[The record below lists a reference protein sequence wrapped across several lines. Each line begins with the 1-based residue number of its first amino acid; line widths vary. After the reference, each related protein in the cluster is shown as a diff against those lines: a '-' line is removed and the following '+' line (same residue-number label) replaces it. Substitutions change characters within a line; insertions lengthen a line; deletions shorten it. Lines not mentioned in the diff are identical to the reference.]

1 MTQTTALNDAADAEN
16 TAVFTYG
23 VITAFTER
31 DVRTT
36 VAENI
41 AAHRVRRDQ
50 LNEKLL
56 AAGES
61 ERTPAAGYTLPV
73 DVTDQDTAAKAATAA
88 ERDCETAYRAL
99 LEQADDSSVR
109 RIALD
114 GLTDCALRASYW
126 RGVAGVT
133 PLTVAFPG
141 Q

>member
-1 MTQTTALNDAADAEN
+1 MTQTSALNDAADAEN

-23 VITAFTER
+23 VITAFTKR

-36 VAENI
+36 VAEYI
-41 AAHRVRRDQ
+41 AAHRVRRDE

-61 ERTPAAGYTLPV
+61 ERTPAPGYTLPV
-73 DVTDQDTAAKAATAA
+73 QVTDQDTAAKAVIAA

-99 LEQADDSSVR
+99 LEKAEENSVR
-109 RIALD
+109 RLALD
-114 GLTDCALRASYW
+114 GLVDCALRSAYW
-126 RGVAGVT
+126 RGVAGVS
-133 PLTVAFPG
+133 PLTVALPG